1 MKKNIYIHDTGS
13 CSLRRLDSN
22 KIQRYLTK
30 NNCIIVKKPSK
41 ADIIICTTCAF
52 NNEEENIA
60 LSKVKELG
68 KYKAE
73 LIVAGCLP
81 SIAKE
86 ELDKIFSGRFI
97 ETKQIEKIDELFQE
111 NQYKFNKLADSNS
124 VWVNQEEKGLKRW
137 KRRFRILFKQ
147 IKSRMSF
154 REIYL
159 FISKYGRLKV
169 GSIYYLRISRGCV
182 GNCSYCATKKAVG
195 PLKSKPLDVCLS
207 EFENGLK
214 NGEENFIIIADD
226 VGAYGIDVGK
236 TFPDLI
242 NEILKIKGSYSINIE
257 GINPR
262 WLVKYISDFQQI
274 FKDKRIKGI
283 SVPIQ
288 SANNRVLETMNRPY
302 EKEKM
307 LDAFL
312 KIKNTNPDLEVGTDI
327 IVGFPTEIEEEF
339 IESINFIKDAKLD
352 TGNIF
357 TYSCKTKTK
366 AELIEPK
373 VPKKEMIRRMECARD
388 MLRKSN
394 YFVFDQMPY
403 TNRLLFKKNTN

>member
-1 MKKNIYIHDTGS
+1 MKKVYIHDTGC

-22 KIQRYLTK
+22 KIQRYFKK
-30 NNCIIVKKPSK
+30 NKYTIVKKPSK

-52 NNEEENIA
+52 DNQEEDLA

-86 ELDKIFSGRFI
+86 RLDKIFSGRFV
-97 ETKQIEKIDELFQE
+97 ETKQIEKIDDLFKE
-111 NQYKFNKLADSNS
+111 NQYKFNKLADSNL

-137 KRRFRILFKQ
+137 NRRFRILYK
-147 IKSRMSF
+147 IINSRMSF
-154 REIYL
+154 RETYL
-159 FISKYGRLKV
+159 FISKYGRPNV
-169 GSIYYLRISRGCV
+169 GSVCYLRNSRGCT
-182 GNCSYCATKKAVG
+182 GNCSYCATKNAVG
-195 PLKSKPLDVCLS
+195 NLKSKPLDICLS
-207 EFENGLK
+207 EFEQGIK
-214 NGEENFIIIADD
+214 NGMENFIIIADD
-226 VGAYGIDVGK
+226 VGAYGIDIGI

-242 NEILKIKGSYSINIE
+242 NEILKIKGNYRINIE

-262 WLVKYISDFQQI
+262 WLIKYISDFQKI
-274 FKDKRIKGI
+274 FKDGRIKGI

-288 SANNRVLETMNRPY
+288 SANNRVLKIMNRPY

-312 KIKNTNPDLEVGTDI
+312 KIKDTNHNLEVGTDI
-327 IVGFPTEIEEEF
+327 IVGFPTETEEEF
-339 IESINFIKDAKLD
+339 IESIDFIKDAKLD
-352 TGNIF
+352 IGNIF
-357 TYSCKTKTK
+357 IYSCKTKTK
-366 AELIEPK
+366 AESIEPK
-373 VPKKEMIRRMECARD
+373 VPKKEMIRRLGCARD

-394 YFVFDQMPY
+394 YFVLDQMPY